1 MSLVSKLEGKVAI
14 VTGGTSGMGRSIA
27 ELFASEGA
35 AVVVS
40 GRSEERGNEI
50 VELIRTSGGKA
61 AFLAG
66 DIGEEAANRQLVDF
80 AVSEFGGLH
89 ILVPNAGELGLA
101 SITEIEPDQWH
112 RTLATNLHAV
122 FYLLHHGIPE
132 VLKNG
137 GGSIVVIGS
146 IAAYKAFPNHV
157 AYCTSK
163 GALIP
168 LIRQVAVDYSP
179 SVRANILC
187 PGPVDTPLIW
197 DSAKAFPDPAKAVSD
212 VAEKTL
218 LKRLGLPLDIA
229 QAALFLAGD
238 ESCWIT
244 GSALTIDGGIMCV

>member
-1 MSLVSKLEGKVAI
+1 
-14 VTGGTSGMGRSIA
+14 MGRSIA

-40 GRSEERGNEI
+40 GRSERRGSET
-50 VELIRTSGGKA
+50 VESIRATGGRA
-61 AFLAG
+61 IFLAG
-66 DIGEEAANRQLVDF
+66 DISEEAVNRRLVEL
-80 AVSEFGGLH
+80 ALSEFGGLN

-132 VLKNG
+132 ILKG
-137 GGSIVVIGS
+137 GSGSIVVTGS

-197 DSAKAFPDPAKAVSD
+197 DSAKAFPDPEKAVSD

-229 QAALFLAGD
+229 QAALFLASD
-238 ESCWIT
+238 ESSWIT